1 MSGNAAL
8 AAAKRRRNPVEQQS
22 GYLPNNQ
29 MSSMMLEEEPL
40 LSKAMSNTGI
50 TSDGLRKNRTS
61 QIKDVNELIFEHD
74 KLLFILERRLESLE
88 GDGGNNGSGTTNAE
102 LENFTK
108 NTNSEIKLLKASL
121 IKQQKNIQELSSLVT
136 SLRGTISNQNTTIAD
151 LSEQLSEQLNNSKLN
166 EQVDVKGQS
175 TVKLDISDTQE

>member
-22 GYLPNNQ
+22 GYLPNKQ

-40 LSKAMSNTGI
+40 LSKTMSNTGI

-74 KLLFILERRLESLE
+74 KVLFILERRLETLE

-108 NTNSEIKLLKASL
+108 NTNSEIKLLKTSL
-121 IKQQKNIQELSSLVT
+121 VKQQKNIQELSSLVT
-136 SLRGTISNQNTTIAD
+136 SLRGTISNQNSTIAD
-151 LSEQLSEQLNNSKLN
+151 LSEQLNNSNLN